1 MAQAVKD
8 HGEPMNSEAGAA
20 AVLEQRFAGLE
31 PVSKDSLTAK
41 AYARIRSALMLS
53 RFQPGQRLALRPLAA
68 ELGISPTPVR
78 EALLRLVSEHALT
91 LDPRGIVCVPVFD
104 AERFR
109 EVWDI
114 RVDLE
119 GQAAAGAIRH
129 ATAHDVAAIEG
140 WQRRFADA
148 GERGDFAMAWEAN
161 EGFHMTLYRIAQKPV
176 LLSLI
181 ESLWMRC
188 GPFFLRLNVGGVR
201 PGVDGHEVIIR
212 ALRDKDADL
221 IRRGVRDD
229 ITSGWRRLTEAG

>member
-1 MAQAVKD
+1 MTSQTGVANGPAS
-8 HGEPMNSEAGAA
+8 G
-20 AVLEQRFAGLE
+20 VLRLE

-53 RFQPGQRLALRPLAA
+53 QFQAGQRLALRPLAA

-78 EALLRLVSEHALT
+78 EALLRLVSEHALI
-91 LDPRGIVCVPVFD
+91 LDARGIVCVPAFD
-104 AERFR
+104 PVRFR

-119 GQAAAGAIRH
+119 GQAAAAAIRH
-129 ATAHDVAAIEG
+129 AGPSDISALEV
-140 WQRRFADA
+140 WQRRFSEA
-148 GERGDFAMAWEAN
+148 GERGDFATAWEAN
-161 EGFHMTLYRIAQKPV
+161 EGFHMTLYRLAERPV

-188 GPFFLRLNVGGVR
+188 GPFFLRLNEGGVR
-201 PGVDGHEVIIR
+201 PGVDWHEVIIR
-212 ALRDKDADL
+212 ALGDKDANL

-229 ITSGWRRLTEAG
+229 IMSGWERLTKGL